1 MNMRTK
7 TEVTEETRHREP
19 LTRDRI
25 IEAALRVMDADGLEA
40 VTMRRIGRELG
51 VEAMSLYNHV
61 EDKDDI
67 LEGVTERVMNE
78 FEFPPSAG
86 EWADDARAMSRE
98 WRRLL
103 GLHPSVCQ
111 LLAERHK
118 PLDGLAT
125 FRAMDSA
132 LGVLR
137 RAGLSARDAA
147 QAFNALGS
155 YILGYVTMEQ
165 GLMLG
170 NDEEHA
176 KQHDMAMDVLQGSG
190 LDNVMACLP
199 FFTRC
204 DTDQQFD
211 FGLDLVF
218 RGIRAGVAGK
228 A

>member
-1 MNMRTK
+1 
-7 TEVTEETRHREP
+7 
-19 LTRDRI
+19 
-25 IEAALRVMDADGLEA
+25 
-40 VTMRRIGRELG
+40 MRRIGRELG

-61 EDKDDI
+61 QDKDDI

-78 FEFPPSAG
+78 FEFPPSTG
-86 EWADDARAMSRE
+86 DWLEDARAMAHE

-118 PLDGLAT
+118 PLEGLASY
-125 FRAMDSA
+125 RAMDAA
-132 LGVLR
+132 LGLLR
-137 RAGLSARDAA
+137 SAGLSDRDAA

-199 FFTRC
+199 FFTHC